1 MPLAKEFQDVLDFI
15 ASRNVPALHELSPAE
30 AREAMLK
37 AKAIFSGEEVAL
49 PRVESRTITGPNGD
63 IGLRLYAASDERP
76 LPVLVY
82 LHGGGWVI
90 GDLNTHDDL
99 MRRIAHGSGC
109 LVVSVDYRLAPEHKF
124 PIPVEDCYY
133 ALTWVAENAR
143 EIGADA
149 GRIAVGGDSAGG
161 NLAAVVAQL
170 THERGGPRVAF
181 QLLIYPVVDHD
192 FSRPSMRDN
201 AEGYMLTAE
210 SMRYFW
216 AHYVN
221 EPSEAELPM
230 ASPLRTQNLA
240 GLPPAHIMT
249 AEFDPLRDEGEEYAK
264 RLQAAGVPATMKRY
278 DGYIHG
284 FVTYTKIPG
293 CLAAIDEVNAVLR
306 GALGT

>member
-15 ASRNVPALHELSPAE
+15 ASRNVPALHELPPPE
-30 AREAMLK
+30 ARAAMLK
-37 AKAIFSGEEVAL
+37 AKAIFSGDEVAL
-49 PRVESRTITGPNGD
+49 PRVESRTITGPNGN
-63 IGLRLYAASDERP
+63 IALRLYAASATRP
-76 LPVLVY
+76 LPMLLY

-90 GDLNTHDDL
+90 GDLDTHDDL
-99 MRRIAHGSGC
+99 MRRIAKGSGC

-133 ALTWVAENAR
+133 ALTWVADNAR
-143 EIGADA
+143 DIGADP

-161 NLAAVVAQL
+161 NLAAVIAQL
-170 THERGGPRVAF
+170 AHERGGPRLAF

-201 AEGYMLTAE
+201 AAGYLLTAD

-216 AHYVN
+216 GHYVN

-230 ASPLRTQNLA
+230 AAPYRAQNLA
-240 GLPPAHIMT
+240 GLPPAHILT
-249 AEFDPLRDEGEEYAK
+249 AEFDPLRDEGEDYAK
-264 RLQAAGVPATMKRY
+264 RLQEAGVPTTLKRY

-284 FVTYTKIPG
+284 FLTYTKLPG
-293 CLAAIDEVNAVLR
+293 CLAAIDEVNDQLR
-306 GALGT
+306 GTLGT